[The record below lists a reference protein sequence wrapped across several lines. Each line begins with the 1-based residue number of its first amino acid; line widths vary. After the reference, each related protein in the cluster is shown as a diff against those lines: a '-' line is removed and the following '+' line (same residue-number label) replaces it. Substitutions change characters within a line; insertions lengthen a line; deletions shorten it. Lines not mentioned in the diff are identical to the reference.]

1 MFEDTVESYHL
12 DSQIKDDF
20 QCDSDCYTQ
29 TNQSTKDDQP
39 NMCTHDYQHIAQN
52 IYDLNDPTQ
61 QNKLY
66 LNEEN
71 VLSFTD
77 DTDTQCDYSISAH
90 TPDIFNTNDNHTSLT
105 PTHTAAHSQQKH
117 AYRDTFSDAH
127 IQYHEFDNKDLLTV
141 KDKYTALLQQELQN
155 PYWNLHDPITTKS
168 YQISKDMD
176 IETMPHAM
184 YFTGNSDIVTKINQ
198 VPYQTIQYN
207 ENGMFTAKLMNDTPI
222 EIFIDNGATPS
233 ILPLHTYNK
242 FPILHTYPKTES
254 NTPIHM
260 GGGMITSHFWLEIPL
275 KLQHQTIQIKAL
287 VCDSECP
294 YDLILGRTSMAQLS
308 AWQDY
313 ATNKLYIQQISIPL
327 ALRNNIRILPG
338 KTGIVTLTLRSN
350 KTSFTPRH
358 TIMGKGIA
366 YVKPLDQTL
375 PLRPIEIEFENNRC
389 CMEVHNTSDSTVEFL
404 YGQEMA
410 YFDARSK
417 GLVQIN
423 NSKHFPIDQYLHD
436 RMTPAT
442 LSPSPLAYEKPIHPA
457 EMPRIATHTEI
468 PIDNTNK
475 STPDDKYP
483 WLDPDDPRRNMTD
496 KEILRMKLNLR
507 DSILNEKKKEEFLT
521 KVEEFTDVFSLR
533 DEIGTCPF
541 IEVHLK
547 LKDETPFFVRPYPM
561 REEQKKVIQK
571 EMDRLEHLG
580 IIRKGLT
587 GYSSLVVL
595 VKQKNQNLYG
605 VCSDFRILN
614 EKLVKINHA
623 FPLVRDCIEQL
634 GRKKCHY
641 LSTIDLRDAFHTLR
655 LALSSQK
662 YCGITPYY
670 GSPTYHYLCMG
681 MGMSVS
687 PQIWQQ
693 FVDLVFQD
701 DLIKRKQ
708 NFDIIMDDMFIHL
721 TAEEH
726 MDDLIDL
733 FKVLRK
739 YGLKLSPHKCQFFK
753 KKIVYM
759 GLEFQI
765 QEDKVCYT
773 PLKDKCDAIQN
784 LESPKTLRQTRA
796 FCGMVNF
803 LSSFLPNLRRL
814 LIPIY
819 DLQKKVEKFKWT
831 EEAESV

>member
-1 MFEDTVESYHL
+1 
-12 DSQIKDDF
+12 
-20 QCDSDCYTQ
+20 
-29 TNQSTKDDQP
+29 
-39 NMCTHDYQHIAQN
+39 
-52 IYDLNDPTQ
+52 
-61 QNKLY
+61 
-66 LNEEN
+66 
-71 VLSFTD
+71 
-77 DTDTQCDYSISAH
+77 
-90 TPDIFNTNDNHTSLT
+90 
-105 PTHTAAHSQQKH
+105 
-117 AYRDTFSDAH
+117 
-127 IQYHEFDNKDLLTV
+127 
-141 KDKYTALLQQELQN
+141 
-155 PYWNLHDPITTKS
+155 
-168 YQISKDMD
+168 
-176 IETMPHAM
+176 
-184 YFTGNSDIVTKINQ
+184 
-198 VPYQTIQYN
+198 
-207 ENGMFTAKLMNDTPI
+207 
-222 EIFIDNGATPS
+222 
-233 ILPLHTYNK
+233 
-242 FPILHTYPKTES
+242 
-254 NTPIHM
+254 
-260 GGGMITSHFWLEIPL
+260 
-275 KLQHQTIQIKAL
+275 
-287 VCDSECP
+287 
-294 YDLILGRTSMAQLS
+294 MAQLS

-313 ATNKLYIQQISIPL
+313 ATNKLYIQQILIPL
-327 ALRNNIRILPG
+327 TLRNNARILPG
-338 KTGIVTLTLRSN
+338 KTGIVTLTLQPN
-350 KTSFTPRH
+350 KTSFMPRH

-375 PLRPIEIEFENNRC
+375 PLRLIEIEFENNRC
-389 CMEVHNTSDSTVEFL
+389 CMEVHNTSDFTVEFL

-410 YFDARSK
+410 YFNARSK
-417 GLVQIN
+417 GLLQIN

-457 EMPRIATHTEI
+457 KMPRIATRTEI
-468 PIDNTNK
+468 PIDDTNK

-496 KEILRMKLNLR
+496 KEILQMKLNLK
-507 DSILNEKKKEEFLT
+507 DSILNEKEKEEFLM
-521 KVEEFTDVFSLR
+521 KVEQFTDVFSLR

-580 IIRKGLT
+580 IICKGLT
-587 GYSSLVVL
+587 GYNSLVVL
-595 VKQKNQNLYG
+595 VKRKNQNLYR
-605 VCSDFRILN
+605 VCSDFCILN
-614 EKLVKINHA
+614 EKLVKINHT
-623 FPLVRDCIEQL
+623 FPLVRDCIEHL
-634 GRKKCHY
+634 GRKKFHY

-662 YCGITPYY
+662 YCGMTPYY
-670 GSPTYHYLCMG
+670 GSPTYHYVHMG

-708 NFDIIMDDMFIHL
+708 NFDIIMDDTFIHS

-733 FKVLRK
+733 FKALRK
-739 YGLKLSPHKCQFFK
+739 YGLKLSPQKCQFFK

-796 FCGMVNF
+796 LCGMVNF
-803 LSSFLPNLRRL
+803 LSSFLPNLLRL

-819 DLQKKVEKFKWT
+819 DLQKKEKKFKWT
-831 EEAESV
+831 EEAERAFNDIKKLLVSPPVLKAPTPDGLFHLESDTSREGVGGTLLQKQGDEWVFIGYYSKRLPKSAKNFGVTELELTGLLVNIHGFMQLLCNRYFEVLVDHKAIEYMIKSKTESPMTRLKTLLLKLSEYTIDLKYQKGSEMHTSNALTRLHNFTDTPDQKDVIPLNFLQHFTPHYTEHLYSHLVENLYAHKTKTLDTIPVK